1 MKRFLSILLTVVML
15 VTMFTQTALAVGGG
29 STDQAETVVEEYTM
43 DGEKYIVTTIR
54 DYSRM
59 YADENDNIAVIVD
72 GPQRRV
78 EFLRTGEMSYE
89 YTITWKDEMGQLLQ
103 GSQEK
108 HKGTFS
114 YSPEASE
121 RYDDIA
127 PYASYQGGSEYFTG
141 DKWYWYENDE
151 WHLYYDSKLV
161 NTGANPGSSIV
172 RMCKNYKDTIYDFD
186 KFYGEFI
193 KSEQALAGDLI
204 PALGIMQSVADI
216 YQDLEND
223 EGFSVLK
230 DIALGYISI
239 HPLWSKVKTFY
250 DASKLATNAGL
261 VLAEHHN
268 YYTIWKEVKKEM

>member
-1 MKRFLSILLTVVML
+1 M
-15 VTMFTQTALAVGGG
+15 
-29 STDQAETVVEEYTM
+29 
-43 DGEKYIVTTIR
+43 
-54 DYSRM
+54 
-59 YADENDNIAVIVD
+59 
-72 GPQRRV
+72 
-78 EFLRTGEMSYE
+78 
-89 YTITWKDEMGQLLQ
+89 
-103 GSQEK
+103 
-108 HKGTFS
+108 
-114 YSPEASE
+114 
-121 RYDDIA
+121 
-127 PYASYQGGSEYFTG
+127 
-141 DKWYWYENDE
+141 
-151 WHLYYDSKLV
+151 YYDSKLV

-193 KSEQALAGDLI
+193 KFEQALAGDLI